1 MTAKQRHEHD
11 GLKLGIL
18 RWGVSLKHAQKMET
32 ERGRIQALPLGPI
45 RPVKPSTGSEGGICH
60 ASGSRRLL
68 RLSDPDKRS
77 LNDVIAPRRR
87 KVAVGRLWKFRNANS
102 VGSPTTIFGFDNYVA
117 LATSAMKPT
126 GVVGEIAWLRELSD
140 VECLRVGFMLPRL
153 LALLLLLSPSQLSL
167 AQKSGT
173 MNRVP
178 ETCPVT
184 KPLDR
189 PLVPPPPYGAQP
201 FNSSVFWYGTD
212 RFWTQLP
219 TNAIWSQGE
228 KTFWFRQDWSRYR
241 NHTGPD
247 QWIPEKDA
255 AKLKVTA
262 KRLDGRAPLPEV
274 LKGNSSHAAGG
285 ALLIGGIN
293 FPTPGCWEISGRYES
308 DELSF
313 VVWVEGHAVEGSVRK
328 AVPRKVQGIA
338 GDAPGGLPPNVLGG
352 ILSSEPRS
360 PRISTPTPLRVAQGV
375 MRSFLVKKVNPSYP
389 PEAQRQHVE
398 GTVVVRVNIDK
409 DGNVTSVEPVTGHAL
424 LMPAAIDAVK
434 QWIYKPYLLNQTP
447 VEVETTVLLEFVIS
461 GGNMYSVIASK
472 TQNLHSW

>member
-1 MTAKQRHEHD
+1 
-11 GLKLGIL
+11 
-18 RWGVSLKHAQKMET
+18 
-32 ERGRIQALPLGPI
+32 
-45 RPVKPSTGSEGGICH
+45 
-60 ASGSRRLL
+60 
-68 RLSDPDKRS
+68 
-77 LNDVIAPRRR
+77 
-87 KVAVGRLWKFRNANS
+87 
-102 VGSPTTIFGFDNYVA
+102 
-117 LATSAMKPT
+117 
-126 GVVGEIAWLRELSD
+126 
-140 VECLRVGFMLPRL
+140 MLPRL
-153 LALLLLLSPSQLSL
+153 LALLLLLSPFQLSL
-167 AQKSGT
+167 AQKSGI

-178 ETCPVT
+178 ETCAVT
-184 KPLDR
+184 EPLDH
-189 PLVPPPPYGAQP
+189 PFVPPPPYRAQP

-228 KTFWFRQDWSRYR
+228 KTFWFRQDWARYR

-255 AKLKVTA
+255 AKLEVTA
-262 KRLDGRAPLPEV
+262 RRLDGVAPLPEV
-274 LKGNSSHAAGG
+274 LKANSSHSGGG

-313 VVWVEGHAVEGSVRK
+313 VVWVEGMQLRVPAEK
-328 AVPRKVQGIA
+328 AAPRKVQGIV
-338 GDAPGGLPPNVLGG
+338 GDIPGGLPPDGTNVLGG

-360 PRISTPTPLRVAQGV
+360 PRISSPTHLRVAQGV

-389 PEAQRQHVE
+389 PEARRQHVE

-409 DGNVTSVEPVTGHAL
+409 DGNVTSVEPVTGHPL

-434 QWIYKPYLLNQTP
+434 QWTYKPYLLNRTP
-447 VEVETTVLLEFVIS
+447 VDVETTVLLNFVVS
-461 GGNMYSVIASK
+461 GGKMYSVIPSK